1 MTEAE
6 GAPGLARLMAALD
19 RGPLGDVLRD
29 DHRRRA
35 AVYERMAASS
45 DPLTREIG
53 QQLRDGVLR
62 PQDLLKDPEYRRF
75 LDRGVERLRELDL
88 DELTRQAEAAAEA
101 AGAEAAGAEAA
112 GAESAAAA
120 AGAEAAAEAAG
131 QEGRDPGEDRG
142 TRAGDTP
149 PRDERGLRW
158 R

>member
-75 LDRGVERLRELDL
+75 LDRCVERLRELDL
-88 DELTRQAEAAAEA
+88 DELTRQAEAAGAEPA
-101 AGAEAAGAEAA
+101 AESAGAKAAGAEAA
-112 GAESAAAA
+112 GAESA
-120 AGAEAAAEAAG
+120 G
-131 QEGRDPGEDRG
+131 QEERDPGEDRG